1 MTEETKPKRQY
12 QLSSKERARRAE
24 LRAAKSAKRKLDK
37 ERKKLHNEQM
47 KVQKRKERTE
57 KKFADIQH
65 VANQITGRANPKK
78 GQLLTED
85 QIKGSGKALK
95 NMVKEKEILF
105 RPHPG
110 PQTEFLSSSETEV
123 LYGGAAGGGKSY
135 AMLIDPLRYCD
146 NTNHRALLIRKSM
159 PELLELLDLSR
170 QLYPQAFPGAK
181 FREQEKRWVFPSG
194 ATIQFSFIDS
204 DHDVYRFQ
212 GQSFTWIG
220 IDELTHYE
228 TPYVWDYLR
237 SRLRRTDMN
246 ITPYMR
252 ATTNPGGLGG
262 WWVKKMFI
270 DPAPWGESFWATD
283 IDSGDILIYPD
294 SEHIEKKLREK
305 PIFKRRFIPAKLT
318 DNPSLMVSEG
328 AAFPEFRRDLH
339 VVPDMA
345 PPSTLFRF
353 RACDYG
359 YVAPTAVIWFAV
371 DYDGTLYAYREL
383 YETRLDAGSLAE
395 RIQDIE
401 DDEPS
406 PISTGILDNECWS
419 QRGQIG
425 PSIADTMIGLGVPW
439 SKADKGPGS
448 RMNGKMELHRRLAVD
463 PFTEKPGLLIS
474 ENCKNLI
481 RILPTLPTDPNKPED
496 VDTKYKEDHL
506 YDALRYGVQSRSVR
520 QTEHPSER
528 RWRAQR
534 ETYKPVDQT
543 FGY

>member
-1 MTEETKPKRQY
+1 MGMLASLPDVQ
-12 QLSSKERARRAE
+12 RR
-24 LRAAKSAKRKLDK
+24 R
-37 ERKKLHNEQM
+37 
-47 KVQKRKERTE
+47 
-57 KKFADIQH
+57 
-65 VANQITGRANPKK
+65 
-78 GQLLTED
+78 
-85 QIKGSGKALK
+85 
-95 NMVKEKEILF
+95 
-105 RPHPG
+105 
-110 PQTEFLSSSETEV
+110 
-123 LYGGAAGGGKSY
+123 
-135 AMLIDPLRYCD
+135 
-146 NTNHRALLIRKSM
+146 
-159 PELLELLDLSR
+159 LLEGD
-170 QLYPQAFPGAK
+170 
-181 FREQEKRWVFPSG
+181 
-194 ATIQFSFIDS
+194 
-204 DHDVYRFQ
+204 
-212 GQSFTWIG
+212 
-220 IDELTHYE
+220 
-228 TPYVWDYLR
+228 WD
-237 SRLRRTDMN
+237 
-246 ITPYMR
+246 
-252 ATTNPGGLGG
+252 
-262 WWVKKMFI
+262 
-270 DPAPWGESFWATD
+270 
-283 IDSGDILIYPD
+283 
-294 SEHIEKKLREK
+294 
-305 PIFKRRFIPAKLT
+305 
-318 DNPSLMVSEG
+318 VSEG

-448 RMNGKMELHRRLAVD
+448 RMYG
-463 PFTEKPGLLIS
+463 
-474 ENCKNLI
+474 
-481 RILPTLPTDPNKPED
+481 
-496 VDTKYKEDHL
+496 KEDHL